1 MGGIQPPLAYE
12 LHKQNI
18 DGVVKS
24 ALANASVDVKVS
36 FYYASC
42 ISLVRTPLFQYS
54 VNGWCIFLG
63 CVCNCH
69 NS

>member
-24 ALANASVDVKVS
+24 ALANASVDVKDVS
-36 FYYASC
+36 AIATTVKPGMRLSLLVGIRYSQQLLQAS
-42 ISLVRTPLFQYS
+42 
-54 VNGWCIFLG
+54 G
-63 CVCNCH
+63 
-69 NS
+69 